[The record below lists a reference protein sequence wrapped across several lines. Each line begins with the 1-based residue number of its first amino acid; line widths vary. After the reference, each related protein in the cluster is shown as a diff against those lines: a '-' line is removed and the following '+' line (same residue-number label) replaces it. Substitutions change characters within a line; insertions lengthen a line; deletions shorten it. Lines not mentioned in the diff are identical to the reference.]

1 MKIILLSALLVLTCC
16 TKSET
21 QYQNNENARET
32 VNDRASDTIETP
44 VEISDTIHPGSDLKN
59 RATDND

>member
-21 QYQNNENARET
+21 QYQNKENARET
-32 VNDRASDTIETP
+32 VNDRASDTIQTST
-44 VEISDTIHPGSDLKN
+44 EISDTIYHGSDLKN
-59 RATDND
+59 RTTDND